1 MFCTGDEL
9 YLTVGAAAA
18 LCCCLF
24 GLHTPGDEFIV
35 IVPYFT
41 EYRVF
46 IESAGAKAVE
56 VPAAPGTFDLDLAA
70 IEAAIGP
77 NTKGILINSPNNPA
91 GVVYPAATIRGL
103 ADLLRRKSS
112 EFGNPIYLISDEPYR
127 EVVYDGVEVPWLP
140 AYYENTLVCYS
151 YSKCLSLPGE
161 PHRLC
166 AGAPE
171 RGGLGPRVR
180 PPWPAARGG
189 ALGTSTR
196 PACSSMW
203 RPPVTA

>member
-91 GVVYPAATIRGL
+91 GVVYPAATIRGW
-103 ADLLRRKSS
+103 
-112 EFGNPIYLISDEPYR
+112 LICCT
-127 EVVYDGVEVPWLP
+127 
-140 AYYENTLVCYS
+140 A
-151 YSKCLSLPGE
+151 KAASLEIPF
-161 PHRLC
+161 
-166 AGAPE
+166 
-171 RGGLGPRVR
+171 
-180 PPWPAARGG
+180 
-189 ALGTSTR
+189 T
-196 PACSSMW
+196 
-203 RPPVTA
+203 